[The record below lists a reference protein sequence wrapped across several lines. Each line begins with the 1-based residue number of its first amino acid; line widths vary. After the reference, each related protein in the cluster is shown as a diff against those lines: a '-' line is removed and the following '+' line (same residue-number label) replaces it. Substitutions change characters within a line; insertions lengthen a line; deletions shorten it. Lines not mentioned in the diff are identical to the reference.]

1 MIIYTLWYL
10 LLCPAFGRK
19 HVNVNTF
26 AGIHPWNSGHTGF
39 GGFTLWVFFSDISFT
54 ECTHFEFILWAQVQ
68 VSCRPAAQDEV

>member
-26 AGIHPWNSGHTGF
+26 AGIHPWNTPATLALGFHSAGLLLGH
-39 GGFTLWVFFSDISFT
+39 
-54 ECTHFEFILWAQVQ
+54 FIH
-68 VSCRPAAQDEV
+68 